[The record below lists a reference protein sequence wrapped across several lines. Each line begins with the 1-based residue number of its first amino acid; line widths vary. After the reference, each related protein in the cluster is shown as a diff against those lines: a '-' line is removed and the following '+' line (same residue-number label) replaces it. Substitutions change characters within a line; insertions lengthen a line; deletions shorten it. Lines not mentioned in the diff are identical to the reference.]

1 MADVDIHTGPAPPLN
16 IPHCRESERERV
28 RKRKK
33 GTKGEKRNCMFYFMI
48 IWIWKKKKK
57 SNSAFNSFSYVL
69 FHIIFNG
76 VHGKRSHSIR
86 YHHYCDQKHTRERCV
101 LRFFFKNL
109 LIPSLAVL
117 LDSVR
122 HSMRSLQSKNE
133 LENIKPREDRKDFRY
148 NPTKVNPDILWS

>member
-1 MADVDIHTGPAPPLN
+1 MLIFTPDQ
-16 IPHCRESERERV
+16 PHRSIFRIAGRVRERESKKEEEGNKGRE
-28 RKRKK
+28 
-33 GTKGEKRNCMFYFMI
+33 EKLHVLFYDYVNL
-48 IWIWKKKKK
+48 KKKEKIK
-57 SNSAFNSFSYVL
+57 
-69 FHIIFNG
+69 FNG

-148 NPTKVNPDILWS
+148 NPTKVNPDIL

>member
-1 MADVDIHTGPAPPLN
+1 MLIFTPDQ
-16 IPHCRESERERV
+16 PHRSIFRIAGRVRERV

-33 GTKGEKRNCMFYFMI
+33 GTKGEKRNCMFYFMFM
-48 IWIWKKKKK
+48 WIWKKKKKK

-69 FHIIFNG
+69 FFIIFNG
-76 VHGKRSHSIR
+76 VHGKKSHSIR

-109 LIPSLAVL
+109 LIPSPAVL